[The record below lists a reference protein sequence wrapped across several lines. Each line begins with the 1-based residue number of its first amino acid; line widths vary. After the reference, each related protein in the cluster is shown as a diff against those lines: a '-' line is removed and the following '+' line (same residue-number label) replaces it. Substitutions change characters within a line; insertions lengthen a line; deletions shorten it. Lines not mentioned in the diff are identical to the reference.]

1 MGEYKVIIIGGGISG
16 ITCGIYLK
24 RAGISPLIIENNML
38 GGQLNKI
45 DMIDNYP
52 GKVNVSGI
60 DMVSSL
66 YEQVNNY
73 NIDIV
78 NDEIT
83 SIDYDKKEVTFDGGI
98 YKYSFLVFAT
108 GKRERLLGLEEEKD
122 YLGKGISLC
131 ASCDGALYK
140 DGTVMVVGGGN
151 SAVSEALYLSNIC
164 KSVYLV
170 YRKDNLRS
178 DNILKDRLD
187 SRNNII
193 TIYNDEVVKYLSDE
207 NGFMGVKL
215 KSGKKI
221 LLDCVFLAIG
231 SIPNSEL
238 FIGDKRNGYI
248 VVNSDMESSIPSVYA
263 CGDVIDKDIYQLVSA
278 CNDGLVVANSIIKKY
293 RW

>member
-24 RAGISPLIIENNML
+24 RAGISTLIIENNMV

-45 DMIDNYP
+45 DIIENYP
-52 GKVNVSGI
+52 GMVNVSGI

-73 NIDIV
+73 NIDIIN
-78 NDEIT
+78 NDIK
-83 SIDYDKKEVTFDGGI
+83 SIDYDKKEITLDKNI

-108 GKRERLLGLEEEKD
+108 GKRERLLGLENEKSL
-122 YLGKGISLC
+122 LGKGISLC
-131 ASCDGALYK
+131 ASCDGTLYK

-207 NGFMGVKL
+207 NGFTGVKL

-248 VVNSDMESSIPSVYA
+248 VVNSNMESSISSVYA

-278 CNDGLVVANSIIKKY
+278 CNDGVVVANSIIKKI
-293 RW
+293 